1 MTDRSLA
8 FPTRPVDA
16 TARTALVV
24 VDVQPDFL
32 PGGALAVA
40 DGDAILAP
48 LRALLERFPFDLAV
62 ATQDWH
68 PPGHVSFASS
78 HAGRQPFDVIDV
90 HGHPQTLWPD
100 HCVQGTA
107 GAELHRALPWE
118 RIAAVIRKGTQRDV
132 DSYSGFRNNWDAAG
146 GRPPTGLAG
155 YLRERAVGEVFVCGL
170 ARDFCVK
177 WSAEDA
183 AAAGFRTTVLW
194 DLTRAVMPTS
204 DEEVREALGSTGVRV
219 VELADSGL

>member
-1 MTDRSLA
+1 MTHPVLLPPAAGDR
-8 FPTRPVDA
+8 R
-16 TARTALVV
+16 ALIV

-48 LRALLERFPFDLAV
+48 LNALLERREFQLVV

-68 PPGHVSFASS
+68 PRGHISFASA
-78 HAGRQPFDVIDV
+78 HAGHQPFDVIEV

-100 HCVQGTA
+100 HCVQGTP
-107 GAELHRALPWE
+107 GAALHETLPLE
-118 RIAAVIRKGTQRDV
+118 HIDTIVKKGSRVDV

-146 GRPPTGLAG
+146 TRASTGLAE
-155 YLRERAVGEVFVCGL
+155 YLRERDIESVTLCGL

-183 AAAGFRTTVLW
+183 AAAGFHTTVLW
-194 DLTRAVMPTS
+194 ELTRPVIPAS
-204 DEEVREALGSTGVRV
+204 DAQVRADLEQAGVRIV
-219 VELADSGL
+219 